1 VVKLI
6 LMVNNIFIDR
16 HNNVGMCHMQK
27 INVSSSNIF
36 LNTEVHTATNTVQHN
51 QNLSS
56 LALSNTV

>member
-1 VVKLI
+1 
-6 LMVNNIFIDR
+6 MVNNIFIDR